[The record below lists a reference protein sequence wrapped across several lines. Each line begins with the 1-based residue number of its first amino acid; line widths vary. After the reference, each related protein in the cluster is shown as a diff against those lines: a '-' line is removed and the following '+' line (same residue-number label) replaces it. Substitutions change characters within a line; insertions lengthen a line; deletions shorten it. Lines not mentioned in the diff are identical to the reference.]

1 MFGSLLIRYTHYKLS
16 QDEKPM
22 NSILRHL
29 CAVFIASS
37 MLFSP
42 TMAVAKQ
49 GHELLQ
55 DAVSPNTKVEIE
67 EGQDKVYNAV
77 KNGELRPFSELYA
90 VVESQLKGR
99 VIKVELEKNR
109 SGWEYELKL
118 VEGEQ
123 VFEAKY
129 DGGTLELLELE
140 GRDLINVIKRPV
152 TP

>member
-1 MFGSLLIRYTHYKLS
+1 
-16 QDEKPM
+16 M

-37 MLFSP
+37 MLFS
-42 TMAVAKQ
+42 TTTAFAKQ

-55 DAVSPNTKVEIE
+55 DVVSPDTKVEIE

-140 GRDLINVIKRPV
+140 GRDLINLIKRPV